1 MLEIW
6 SGISYSSQWQWRH
19 GAGVVCTHDLQQYK
33 NYLFTKLW
41 PAVLIRTCTCQYW
54 AGVTS
59 RNGLWRPISGWC
71 QKNNKIRTA
80 WRQSSYLQ
88 VSQTANKLQRVSRKN
103 AKSTYHIPL
112 TAVNINRHEIILSA
126 CPVSTRQPRLKFM
139 HCNNDRWELIKPQQ
153 CTRDQIQRYSITAGT
168 RCAEKSRSVSLS
180 CMLPVRLAHSCHTRS
195 VPCCQQRQ
203 PRFRS

>member
-1 MLEIW
+1 MHTWLTAVQNLIHKVMASCINTYMYV
-6 SGISYSSQWQWRH
+6 SG
-19 GAGVVCTHDLQQYK
+19 
-33 NYLFTKLW
+33 
-41 PAVLIRTCTCQYW
+41 

-59 RNGLWRPISGWC
+59 RNGLWRPISVWC

-112 TAVNINRHEIILSA
+112 TAVNSNRHEIILSLLVL
-126 CPVSTRQPRLKFM
+126 CRPVSQDWSHALQQWQMRADKATAVYAWSDTTLLD
-139 HCNNDRWELIKPQQ
+139 HCRHPMCW
-153 CTRDQIQRYSITAGT
+153 
-168 RCAEKSRSVSLS
+168 KSRSVSLS

-203 PRFRS
+203 PRFRL